1 MNVKKGD
8 TIVVLSGKD
17 KGKQGKILKSDPKG
31 GKVIV
36 EGVNVAMKHRK
47 PRKQGEEGGIVKMET
62 PIYACKVMLVCPKC
76 GKPTRPAF
84 RILEDGSKAR
94 VCRKCGETI

>member
-31 GKVIV
+31 GKVVV

-47 PRKQGEEGGIVKMET
+47 PRKQNEEGGIVKMET

>member
-1 MNVKKGD
+1 MNIKKGD

-84 RILEDGSKAR
+84 RILDDGSKAR
-94 VCRKCGETI
+94 VCRKCGEII

>member
-17 KGKQGKILKSDPKG
+17 KGKQGKVLKSDPKG
-31 GKVIV
+31 GKVVV

-84 RILEDGSKAR
+84 RILDDGSKSR
-94 VCRKCGETI
+94 VCRKCGEII

>member
-31 GKVIV
+31 GKVVV

-47 PRKQGEEGGIVKMET
+47 PRKQNEEGGIVKMET

-94 VCRKCGETI
+94 VCRKCGEII

>member
-84 RILEDGSKAR
+84 RILDDGSKAR
-94 VCRKCGETI
+94 VCRKCGENI

>member
-17 KGKQGKILKSDPKG
+17 KGKQGKVLKSDPKG
-31 GKVIV
+31 GKVVV

-47 PRKQGEEGGIVKMET
+47 PRKQNEEGGIVKMET

>member
-94 VCRKCGETI
+94 VCRKCGEII

>member
-1 MNVKKGD
+1 MNIKKGD

-47 PRKQGEEGGIVKMET
+47 PRKQNEEGGIIKMET

-94 VCRKCGETI
+94 VCRKCGEII